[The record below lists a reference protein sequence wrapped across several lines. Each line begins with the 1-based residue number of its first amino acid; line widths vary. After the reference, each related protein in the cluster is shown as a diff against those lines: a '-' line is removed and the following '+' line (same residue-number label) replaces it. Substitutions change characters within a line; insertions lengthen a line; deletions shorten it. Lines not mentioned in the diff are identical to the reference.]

1 MTKKAFQDYYP
12 DHLAHCYGCGKLNEV
27 GHQIKSYWEGEES
40 ICFFKPA
47 EYHISIPGFVYGGLI
62 ASLIDCHGTGTASAA
77 GYRAENRPM
86 DSLPPLR
93 YLTASLH
100 VDYLKPTPL
109 NIVLELRGSVKEIKR
124 RKVVVDVIVIGNGVI
139 TAHGQVVAVQVP
151 EHLIPGMVID

>member
-1 MTKKAFQDYYP
+1 MTTKAFQDYYP

-109 NIVLELRGSVKEIKR
+109 NIVLELRGSVKEIKG
-124 RKVVVDVIVIGNGVI
+124 RKVVVDVTVIGNGVI